1 MKDIKTYLTESDV
14 TLTVEYAGFS
24 KEDMVADYEA
34 IHNDG
39 YDTTLKKT
47 LAAKYG
53 INTKKAKE
61 IELAILDQLRE
72 YRKRAT
78 EFDETDMK
86 MFHRY
91 DSSIKKLIVNEG
103 TSFLLYMKDR
113 YYERLEKR
121 NLIKKLHLT
130 KGRDWNYHMTGADK
144 NMIDSYLA
152 IVAEL
157 ENRDV
162 EKIATKRSEEELL
175 DVIKLSLIEQTKEF
189 HDDFIND
196 ATKYAERIYDNAP
209 NVVSSCEERLPE
221 LRKEREDVIERVRAE
236 RGWRYYNDS
245 EYLAIDKRVNDCYK
259 KLTNAKAIL
268 RKSKSTFVKEII
280 DAAEDTFNRNITTL
294 ASRIMNQDFD
304 FDKLEVTSISDDPK
318 YFELQITDGKNN
330 LYARSIY
337 AAEFSEKMVPHFRFI
352 ITNKRKK

>member
-1 MKDIKTYLTESDV
+1 MKDIVKYLTESENPS
-14 TLTVEYAGFS
+14 VEFVGFS

-61 IELAILDQLRE
+61 IETAILDQLRE

-91 DSSIKKLIVNEG
+91 DGSIKKLVVNEG
-103 TSFLLYMKDR
+103 TAFLLYMKDM
-113 YYERLEKR
+113 YYQRLEKK
-121 NLIKKLHLT
+121 NLIKKISLT
-130 KGRDWNYHMTGADK
+130 RGRDWNYYMTGSDK
-144 NMIDSYLA
+144 NMIESYLA

-157 ENRDV
+157 DNRDV
-162 EKIATKRSEEELL
+162 KKIETKRSEEELL
-175 DVIKLSLIEQTKEF
+175 EVIKLAIVAQTKEF

-196 ATKYAERIYDNAP
+196 ATKFAERTYDNAP
-209 NVVSSCEERLPE
+209 NVISDCENRLPE
-221 LRKEREDVIERVRAE
+221 LRKQREEVIERVRAE

-245 EYLAIDKRVNDCYK
+245 EYIAIDKRVNDCFK
-259 KLTNAKAIL
+259 KLNNSKAIL
-268 RKSKSTFVKEII
+268 RKSKATFVKEII

-294 ASRIMNQDFD
+294 AERIRQKDFD
-304 FDKLEVTSISDDPK
+304 FDKLEVTSISNDPM
-318 YFELQITDGKNN
+318 YFELQITDGTNN

>member
-1 MKDIKTYLTESDV
+1 MKDIKTYLTESD
-14 TLTVEYAGFS
+14 TTPSVEYAGFS

-53 INTKKAKE
+53 INTRKAKE

-91 DSSIKKLIVNEG
+91 DGSIKKLVVNEG
-103 TSFLLYMKDR
+103 TPFLFYMKDR
-113 YYERLEKR
+113 YFERLEKR
-121 NLIKKLHLT
+121 NLIKKIHLT

-144 NMIDSYLA
+144 NMIDGYLA
-152 IVAEL
+152 IVAEI
-157 ENRDV
+157 ENRDT
-162 EKIATKRSEEELL
+162 EKIATKRSEEELQ
-175 DVIKLSLIEQTKEF
+175 DVITLALIAQTKEF

-196 ATKYAERIYDNAP
+196 ATKFAERTYDNAP
-209 NVVSSCEERLPE
+209 NVVETCEIRLSE
-221 LRKEREDVIERVRAE
+221 LRQEREKVIVRIKAE

-259 KLTNAKAIL
+259 KLNNAKAIL
-268 RKSKSTFVKEII
+268 RKSKATFVKEII
-280 DAAEDTFNRNITTL
+280 DAAEDTFNRNITAL
-294 ASRIMNQDFD
+294 ALRIMKQDFD
-304 FDKLEVTSISDDPK
+304 FDKLEVTSISTDPK
-318 YFELQITDGKNN
+318 YFELQITDGNNN